1 MVFCPYE
8 PKNSVLKSKL
18 DEHLKTCP
26 KKIEIE
32 EMEIKQWF
40 MKDINFCN
48 PEQ

>member
-32 EMEIKQWF
+32 EMESKQWF